1 MLFTT
6 LPRIYSGQFSA
17 DPPQGDVALR
27 VFSDAARGQSVTH
40 LFQEGDLVQHGKK
53 LPGGGALGADGFVK
67 PGYKVVVA
75 IETVG
80 CQSAEQG
87 GIGQGHLVLERV
99 FFCTNTGTSY

>member
-1 MLFTT
+1 
-6 LPRIYSGQFSA
+6 
-17 DPPQGDVALR
+17 
-27 VFSDAARGQSVTH
+27 
-40 LFQEGDLVQHGKK
+40 
-53 LPGGGALGADGFVK
+53 
-67 PGYKVVVA
+67 VVA